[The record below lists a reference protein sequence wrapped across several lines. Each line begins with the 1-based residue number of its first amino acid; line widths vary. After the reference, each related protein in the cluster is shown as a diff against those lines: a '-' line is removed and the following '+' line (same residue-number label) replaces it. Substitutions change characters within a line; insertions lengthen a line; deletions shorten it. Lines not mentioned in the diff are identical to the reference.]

1 MAGRTTL
8 RALIQGIA
16 GAIASAQQ
24 EVERQQILNLGS
36 YFDKALRP
44 LLMSI
49 RVPSLRHDAKMGDE
63 EILEVPILTLVPGNP
78 LRISE
83 VQVEFDIE
91 LGGVE
96 DDGVLDTPPAVSALD
111 RDETSPTPKVRRIL
125 ADAFNS
131 APAAKGPKAHVV
143 IKVRDAETP
152 EGLARLLT
160 ELNKMHGSHP
170 APPDATPPSGATG
183 TGAANR
189 S

>member
-8 RALIQGIA
+8 RSLIQGIA

-24 EVERQQILNLGS
+24 EVERQQILNLGG
-36 YFDKALRP
+36 YFDKMLRP

-49 RVPSLRHDAKMGDE
+49 RVPSLRHDAEPGEE
-63 EILEVPILTLVPGNP
+63 EILDIPILTLVPHNP

-96 DDGVLDTPPAVSALD
+96 DDGALDMPPAVNAMG
-111 RDETSPTPKVRRIL
+111 RDDTSPEPKVRRIL
-125 ADAFNS
+125 TDAFNGAS
-131 APAAKGPKAHVV
+131 SAKGPKAHVV
-143 IKVRDAETP
+143 IKVRDAEVP

-170 APPDATPPSGATG
+170 VSPDGATPAPAP
-183 TGAANR
+183 AAGKA